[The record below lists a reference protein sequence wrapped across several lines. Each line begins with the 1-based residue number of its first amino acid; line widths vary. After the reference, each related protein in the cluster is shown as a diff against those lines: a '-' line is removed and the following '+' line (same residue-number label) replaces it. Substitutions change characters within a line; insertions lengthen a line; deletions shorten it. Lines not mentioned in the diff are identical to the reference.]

1 MQKMVGDV
9 TKAITEAK
17 DKLGTRGWIR
27 TTASSEFKVLLT
39 NLLKPV
45 KEYWRNIRAGTCIQC
60 WRAPLEP
67 ETQSDDE
74 YAEDL
79 KAREPYVDEAW
90 GSVRATVK
98 TQLDKL
104 VLDVLGPEW
113 AVVYKGDYGPHF
125 LQAFVKVLLLLL
137 LLLLLVL
144 PLLLLY

>member
-1 MQKMVGDV
+1 MQKMMVDV
-9 TKAITEAK
+9 TEAITEAK

-27 TTASSEFKVLLT
+27 TTASSEFKVLLS

-45 KEYWRNIRAGTCIQC
+45 QENWDNIRAGTSIQC

-67 ETQSDDE
+67 ETQRDE
-74 YAEDL
+74 PHAEDL
-79 KAREPYVDEAW
+79 KARKPYIDDAW
-90 GSVRATVK
+90 GSVRAAVK

-104 VLDVLGPEW
+104 VLDVLGPKW

-125 LQAFVKVLLLLL
+125 LQALVRVLLLLL
-137 LLLLLVL
+137 LLLVVL